1 MNLGVQYYRA
11 PFPEQHHW
19 DRDFARIKNSG
30 LNTVQLW
37 VLWSWVEAKPDTF
50 NFDDYDRLIELADKH
65 GLRVILSSI
74 AELQP
79 LWIHRLVPG
88 SEMIDHE
95 GKKVISTN
103 RCECHFGITP
113 GGCTDHPGVWERMRR
128 FLVAVTERYKD
139 APNLRGWD
147 AWNELRWNI
156 QADGLVCFCSHTIA
170 AFRDYLD
177 RKYHGLD
184 GLNEAWK
191 RRYVSWD
198 DVTPGKL
205 PDRPYTELMAWQNFI
220 TERANRHGQM
230 RYDLMKAID
239 RQHPI
244 TAHGAAPSALYSGN
258 QGTYP
263 VDRGNDWSLA
273 ETLDGIGCSSFPQ
286 WEGIDDAD
294 FGMRIEMVRSA
305 ARDKQIWLSE
315 LQGGRAAVGFNIYGK
330 VEAAHQ
336 QRWVW
341 NGLACGADTILF
353 WCWRDEVFGRESSG
367 FGLAGRDGLADE
379 RLAAM
384 KITGSLLERH
394 ARLFSNYRPVQAE
407 VGLMFSPQAYYLAW
421 SQEGAAGKIAEAL
434 KGYARALVRR
444 SIAAQFIEEEHLDQL
459 ERFKVIILPRG
470 IVMDHKQETALTAF
484 IRNGGTLLCE
494 SECGA
499 FSSKGLYRYPEERF
513 LTTLSGLTETG
524 RRNLDGKT
532 IKVNAFD
539 REYELGVA
547 QWLTPLEKSGPTTL
561 QVMAES
567 GGLPLLATCPVG
579 KGKIVYCGS
588 YFGNAY
594 HTERR
599 MDFEDF
605 LAAVT
610 ADAGVSS
617 RIRIITPEPTPE
629 QFLYLKYGSSGNGH
643 LLFVFFPEN
652 LTQAELEFDDD
663 IFTGGRTV
671 DLLTGQEVK
680 LSRGQN
686 GRRAIVVPGRFNL
699 AVLTDD
705 ESSFS

>member
-19 DRDFARIKNSG
+19 DDDFARIKASG

-37 VLWSWVEAKPDTF
+37 VLWSWVEASPDTF
-50 NFDDYDRLIELADKH
+50 NFDDYDHLIELAGKH
-65 GLRVILSSI
+65 GLGVILSSI

-113 GGCTDHPGVWERMRR
+113 GGCFDHPGVWERMQR

-147 AWNELRWNI
+147 AWNELRWNV
-156 QADGLVCFCSHTIA
+156 QADGLVCFCPYTIA
-170 AFRDYLD
+170 AFREYLD
-177 RKYHGLD
+177 HKYHGLD

-198 DVTPGKL
+198 DVVPGKL

-220 TERANRHGQM
+220 TERANRHGRM
-230 RYDLMKAID
+230 RYELMKAID
-239 RQHPI
+239 RKHPI
-244 TAHGAAPSALYSGN
+244 TAHGAEPSPLYSGN
-258 QGTYP
+258 PDTYP
-263 VDRGNDWSLA
+263 IDRGNDWFLA
-273 ETLDGIGCSSFPQ
+273 DRLDGIGCSSFPQ
-286 WEGIDDAD
+286 WNGIDDAD
-294 FGMRIEMVRSA
+294 FGMRIEMVKSA
-305 ARDKQIWLSE
+305 ARDKHVWLSE

-384 KITGSLLERH
+384 KITGDLLERH
-394 ARLFSNYRPVQAE
+394 AELFNEYRPDQAE

-421 SQEGAAGKIAEAL
+421 AQEGAAGRIAEAL

-444 SIAAQFIEEEHLDQL
+444 SINAQFIEEEHLEQL
-459 ERFKVIILPRG
+459 DRFKVIILPRG
-470 IVMDHKQETALTAF
+470 IVMDQKQENALTTYVK
-484 IRNGGTLLCE
+484 NGGTLVCE

-499 FSSKGLYRYPEERF
+499 FAPNGIYRYPEERF
-513 LTTLSGLTETG
+513 LTSLSGLCEVG
-524 RRNLDGKT
+524 RRPLDSDT
-532 IKVNAFD
+532 IKVNAFG
-539 REYELGVA
+539 REYELDIE
-547 QWLTPLEKSGPTTL
+547 QWLTPLEKNNSVELT
-561 QVMAES
+561 VMAELN
-567 GGLPLLATCPVG
+567 GQPLIASCPVDQ
-579 KGKIVYCGS
+579 GKIIYCGS

-594 HTERR
+594 YAKRK
-599 MDFEDF
+599 MDFEEF
-605 LAAVT
+605 LAAITT
-610 ADAGVSS
+610 AAGVTPRV
-617 RIRIITPEPTPE
+617 RIVTPEPTQE
-629 QFLYLKYGSSGNGH
+629 QFLYLKCGCSGNGH
-643 LLFVFFPEN
+643 IIYVFFPEK
-652 LTQAELEFDDD
+652 LSQAELEFSNDV
-663 IFTGGRTV
+663 FPSGLAV
-671 DLLTGQEVK
+671 DLLTGQEIK
-680 LSRGQN
+680 LTCAAS
-686 GRRAIVVPGRFNL
+686 GRRAVVTAGRSHL
-699 AVLTDD
+699 TVLTDITND
-705 ESSFS
+705 YE